1 MLTTVTAS
9 LARLRVSLL
18 GAMRQGEGSFFD
30 YGTMPV
36 QPLRPL
42 TRDAAIELLES
53 RGEPMSARER
63 ERLLTQARGNP
74 LALLHLPVT
83 DGSQDPR
90 SSHHPTIPRRLQGL
104 FAPRIEKLPAT
115 TRHFLLLAALDTST
129 QLSVI
134 LAAGGR
140 RVTHADVS
148 SAVQHGLVDIDSQ
161 LGTLQF
167 VHPLA
172 RSTVVDLAVP
182 AERREAHQ
190 ALGHVEHDHVSR
202 RAQHLAQGLVG
213 LDETTAALLEQ
224 SATDLLRHGDPSGAV
239 AALLRSAD
247 LSEQPRHRAR
257 RLGLAAYVGADVTGD
272 LDRVAGLLADAR
284 RGAEGETETLD
295 TAVAAA
301 YLLLNGD
308 GDVDTAY
315 RLLEGAL
322 SSSVDLDDLSP
333 RSLDNAFSTLLAV
346 CFFAGRPE
354 LWGAFTSQ
362 LQRLRV
368 VPTALRL
375 SAHTFAS
382 PVCIGAGVLDE
393 LRSVIA
399 DLQNETDM
407 SHIVAIGK
415 AAFYVDELEGCRPAL
430 WKVVTNGL
438 ARGSLTS
445 AINAWM
451 LLAFDAF
458 LDGRW
463 TDACSYAGQGL
474 TLCESQGYQLLAWP
488 GRYCLALVAAAR
500 GDDEVSAA
508 LSDEMLRW
516 AQPRGV
522 RAVMAYARHT
532 AALSALGRSDFE
544 SAYRHATAVSPPG
557 VLVPAVS
564 HALWLTMDLVEAAVH
579 TERHRQAVAH
589 VAEMRAHDV
598 GALSSRHA
606 LVLTGCEAM
615 VATAGATALFDQALA
630 LPGVDRWPFELARVQ
645 LAYGECLHRLRLD
658 SRASRQ
664 FQAAADGFE
673 LLQAHPWAARARSGL
688 AASSRG
694 RGSAAGA
701 GSALTPREHEVAAL
715 AASGL
720 SNTLI
725 AARLGTSP
733 RTVSAHVSH
742 ILAKLSLRSRAG
754 LRDALS
760 TVPHERVVGD
770 GSSVGEP

>member
-1 MLTTVTAS
+1 M
-9 LARLRVSLL
+9 
-18 GAMRQGEGSFFD
+18 
-30 YGTMPV
+30 
-36 QPLRPL
+36 
-42 TRDAAIELLES
+42 
-53 RGEPMSARER
+53 
-63 ERLLTQARGNP
+63 
-74 LALLHLPVT
+74 
-83 DGSQDPR
+83 
-90 SSHHPTIPRRLQGL
+90 
-104 FAPRIEKLPAT
+104 
-115 TRHFLLLAALDTST
+115 
-129 QLSVI
+129 
-134 LAAGGR
+134 
-140 RVTHADVS
+140 
-148 SAVQHGLVDIDSQ
+148 
-161 LGTLQF
+161 
-167 VHPLA
+167 
-172 RSTVVDLAVP
+172 
-182 AERREAHQ
+182 
-190 ALGHVEHDHVSR
+190 
-202 RAQHLAQGLVG
+202 
-213 LDETTAALLEQ
+213 
-224 SATDLLRHGDPSGAV
+224 
-239 AALLRSAD
+239 
-247 LSEQPRHRAR
+247 
-257 RLGLAAYVGADVTGD
+257 
-272 LDRVAGLLADAR
+272 
-284 RGAEGETETLD
+284 
-295 TAVAAA
+295 
-301 YLLLNGD
+301 
-308 GDVDTAY
+308 
-315 RLLEGAL
+315 
-322 SSSVDLDDLSP
+322 
-333 RSLDNAFSTLLAV
+333 
-346 CFFAGRPE
+346 
-354 LWGAFTSQ
+354 
-362 LQRLRV
+362 
-368 VPTALRL
+368 
-375 SAHTFAS
+375 
-382 PVCIGAGVLDE
+382 
-393 LRSVIA
+393 IA

-532 AALSALGRSDFE
+532 AALSALGPSDFE

-615 VATAGATALFDQALA
+615 VATAGATALSTR
-630 LPGVDRWPFELARVQ
+630 PWPFRGWDWWPFSSARVQ

-673 LLQAHPWAARARSGL
+673 GLQAHPWAARARSGL

-701 GSALTPREHEVAAL
+701 GSALTHREHEVAAL

-742 ILAKLSLRSRAG
+742 ILASLLVALPCRPARRAVDSPPRAG
-754 LRDALS
+754 RGRWVISRRTMTPHRERPDTETPSPRPRGHGTAVPAATAAVGGGRGRKVRRRRPTTVRTASAPVPRLMDPSS
-760 TVPHERVVGD
+760 T
-770 GSSVGEP
+770 